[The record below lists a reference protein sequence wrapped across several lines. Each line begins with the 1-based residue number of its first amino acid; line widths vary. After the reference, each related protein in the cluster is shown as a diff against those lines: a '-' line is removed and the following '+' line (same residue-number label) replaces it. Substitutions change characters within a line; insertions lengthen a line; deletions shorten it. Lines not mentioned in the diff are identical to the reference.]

1 MPRKLEEP
9 RSGEVS
15 KTTEAWRKTTMDQAT
30 ATTLMCIIA
39 SFTIVGKL
47 IHRNNHHDWENLQ
60 ATITET
66 FLKIYEKSMLQRI
79 IFEPVQEDT
88 TMKILHIFTET
99 ISCQLISIT
108 IEAIWKT
115 IRKQQRKTQ
124 ESEQAEKQ
132 EKELRNL
139 TETATELM
147 NLQKELQ

>member
-1 MPRKLEEP
+1 
-9 RSGEVS
+9 
-15 KTTEAWRKTTMDQAT
+15 MDHKYQEKHQIQAT
-30 ATTLMCIIA
+30 ATTLMCILS

-47 IHRNNHHDWENLQ
+47 IHRNNHHNWENLQ

-88 TMKILHIFTET
+88 TMKILHIFTVA

-115 IRKQQRKTQ
+115 IRKQERKTQ
-124 ESEQAEKQ
+124 ESEQAKKS

-139 TETATELM
+139 TEAETELM
-147 NLQKELQ
+147 DL